1 MNNRTNPALSV
12 QKLQEVTRAI
22 ECSYLERRIITLY
35 TFGKELPHTGVIEQ
49 IDQNRQALRIG
60 PSDWIPFS
68 GIVSASIVSKE
79 IRS

>member
-1 MNNRTNPALSV
+1 MNNMKNPALNL

-22 ECSYLERRIITLY
+22 EYSYLERKIITLY
-35 TFGKELPHTGVIEQ
+35 TFGETPHTGVIEL

-68 GIVSASIVSKE
+68 KIVGAVIGSAQ
-79 IRS
+79 